1 MARFQRCEHMSG
13 TIDNRHVCSS
23 ISLNISF
30 QNPKLQEVT
39 QNTRNMKL
47 PKFEVLKKADGTENV
62 QIDDSDLIEPSAPVL
77 LVVSVHS
84 KYANYLLYVFAQTA
98 GEIHA
103 QRLLT
108 KAGYAREAALL
119 YNRNS
124 LTPTKKVSP
133 TGADRRRISEI
144 IEAMPLNLEADSADS
159 GRVVRYAFVAAG
171 FEPGTEEWQKYAAEE
186 PRDMERRKAMLAV
199 LNGKENGGILLCES
213 GGPQFGVPRRTV
225 SRDIDRVAKALGYR
239 GNFISKQLQ
248 HDFHLSDD
256 YRRVITASVLEY
268 QPPVHGKRP
277 LINDTNAA
285 LLVTLHTQRS
295 KIAPVSRRA
304 AIREFRNIV
313 HATGEE
319 MAKIAT
325 TEKEKAEAQ
334 VFIDAKV
341 DRRVVRKA
349 QARGW
354 SLLQPGRNPA
364 EAPQSM

>member
-1 MARFQRCEHMSG
+1 MSG

-84 KYANYLLYVFAQTA
+84 KYANYLLYVYAQTA

-124 LTPTKKVSP
+124 LTPTKNVSP
-133 TGADRRRISEI
+133 TGAYRRRISEI

-159 GRVVRYAFVAAG
+159 GRVVRYAAG
-171 FEPGTEEWQKYAAEE
+171 FVPVTEEWQNTRPRSLEIWSAE
-186 PRDMERRKAMLAV
+186 K
-199 LNGKENGGILLCES
+199 LC
-213 GGPQFGVPRRTV
+213 
-225 SRDIDRVAKALGYR
+225 
-239 GNFISKQLQ
+239 
-248 HDFHLSDD
+248 
-256 YRRVITASVLEY
+256 
-268 QPPVHGKRP
+268 
-277 LINDTNAA
+277 
-285 LLVTLHTQRS
+285 
-295 KIAPVSRRA
+295 
-304 AIREFRNIV
+304 
-313 HATGEE
+313 
-319 MAKIAT
+319 
-325 TEKEKAEAQ
+325 
-334 VFIDAKV
+334 
-341 DRRVVRKA
+341 
-349 QARGW
+349 
-354 SLLQPGRNPA
+354 
-364 EAPQSM
+364 